1 MNAKIILQ
9 RLAAEEDVRN
19 NYTTFTGYRAA
30 ANVFTESAD
39 VTGHIEDGADYV
51 AFFVD
56 PSIRRNV
63 RTLKLRIFSGYAT
76 QSVTTAALSIRKDLR
91 PFCISSTNRFA
102 AET

>member
-9 RLAAEEDVRN
+9 RLATAEDVRN
-19 NYTTFTGYRAA
+19 NYTTFTACGGYRAA

-56 PSIRRNV
+56 PSKRAHPEITNLFGV
-63 RTLKLRIFSGYAT
+63 CDAVVEDGDPCEPKGYKALLYKL
-76 QSVTTAALSIRKDLR
+76 D
-91 PFCISSTNRFA
+91 
-102 AET
+102 

>member
-9 RLAAEEDVRN
+9 RLAAEEGVRN

-56 PSIRRNV
+56 PSKRAHPEITNLFGV
-63 RTLKLRIFSGYAT
+63 CDAVVTDCDPFDPKGLK
-76 QSVTTAALSIRKDLR
+76 ALLYKLD
-91 PFCISSTNRFA
+91 
-102 AET
+102 

>member
-9 RLAAEEDVRN
+9 RLATEEVARD
-19 NYTTFTGYRAA
+19 NYITFTAYGDGYEAA

-56 PSIRRNV
+56 PSKREHPEITNLFGV
-63 RTLKLRIFSGYAT
+63 CDAVVEDGGPCELKEYK
-76 QSVTTAALSIRKDLR
+76 ALLYKLD
-91 PFCISSTNRFA
+91 
-102 AET
+102 

>member
-9 RLAAEEDVRN
+9 RLATEEDVRN
-19 NYTTFTGYRAA
+19 NYTTFTAYRAA

-56 PSIRRNV
+56 PSKRAHPEITNLFGV
-63 RTLKLRIFSGYAT
+63 CDAVVIDCGPFDPKGFKALLYKL
-76 QSVTTAALSIRKDLR
+76 D
-91 PFCISSTNRFA
+91 
-102 AET
+102 

>member
-9 RLAAEEDVRN
+9 RLATGEDVRN

-51 AFFVD
+51 AFFDGSTKRAHPEITNLFGVPD
-56 PSIRRNV
+56 AVVADCGP
-63 RTLKLRIFSGYAT
+63 LRSERI
-76 QSVTTAALSIRKDLR
+76 
-91 PFCISSTNRFA
+91 
-102 AET
+102 

>member
-9 RLAAEEDVRN
+9 RLAPEKDVRN

-56 PSIRRNV
+56 PSK
-63 RTLKLRIFSGYAT
+63 RTHPEITNLFGVCDAV
-76 QSVTTAALSIRKDLR
+76 VTDCG
-91 PFCISSTNRFA
+91 PFV
-102 AET
+102 

>member
-9 RLAAEEDVRN
+9 RLAIEEDVRN

-39 VTGHIEDGADYV
+39 VTGRVEAGVDYV

-56 PSIRRNV
+56 PSKREHPEITNLFGV
-63 RTLKLRIFSGYAT
+63 CDAVVTDCGPFGSKGFKALLYKL
-76 QSVTTAALSIRKDLR
+76 D
-91 PFCISSTNRFA
+91 
-102 AET
+102 

>member
-9 RLAAEEDVRN
+9 RLATEEDVRN

-56 PSIRRNV
+56 PSKRAHPEI
-63 RTLKLRIFSGYAT
+63 TKLFGVPDAVVADCGPLRSERI
-76 QSVTTAALSIRKDLR
+76 
-91 PFCISSTNRFA
+91 
-102 AET
+102 

>member
-9 RLAAEEDVRN
+9 RLATEEDVRN
-19 NYTTFTGYRAA
+19 NYTTFTACGGGYRAA

-56 PSIRRNV
+56 PSKRAHPEITNLFGV
-63 RTLKLRIFSGYAT
+63 PAAVVEDGDPCELKGYK
-76 QSVTTAALSIRKDLR
+76 ALLYKLD
-91 PFCISSTNRFA
+91 
-102 AET
+102 

>member
-9 RLAAEEDVRN
+9 RLATEENVRN
-19 NYTTFTGYRAA
+19 NYITFTAYRAA

-56 PSIRRNV
+56 PSKRAHPEITNLFGV
-63 RTLKLRIFSGYAT
+63 CDAVVTDCDPFDQKGFKALLYKL
-76 QSVTTAALSIRKDLR
+76 D
-91 PFCISSTNRFA
+91 
-102 AET
+102 

>member
-9 RLAAEEDVRN
+9 RLATEKDVRN

-39 VTGHIEDGADYV
+39 VTGHIEDGVDYV

-56 PSIRRNV
+56 PSK
-63 RTLKLRIFSGYAT
+63 RTHPEITNLFGVCDAVVTDCGPFDPKGFKALLYKL
-76 QSVTTAALSIRKDLR
+76 D
-91 PFCISSTNRFA
+91 
-102 AET
+102 

>member
-9 RLAAEEDVRN
+9 RLATEEDVRN

-39 VTGHIEDGADYV
+39 VTGRIEDGADYV

-56 PSIRRNV
+56 PSKRAHPEITNLFGV
-63 RTLKLRIFSGYAT
+63 PDAVVADCGPFDPKGFKALLYKL
-76 QSVTTAALSIRKDLR
+76 D
-91 PFCISSTNRFA
+91 
-102 AET
+102 

>member
-9 RLAAEEDVRN
+9 RLAVEEDARN

-39 VTGHIEDGADYV
+39 VTGHIEDGTDYA

-56 PSIRRNV
+56 PSK
-63 RTLKLRIFSGYAT
+63 RTHPEITNLFGVCDAVAADCSPFDSKGFKALLYKL
-76 QSVTTAALSIRKDLR
+76 D
-91 PFCISSTNRFA
+91 
-102 AET
+102 

>member
-9 RLAAEEDVRN
+9 RLATEEDVRN
-19 NYTTFTGYRAA
+19 NYTTFTAYRAA

-56 PSIRRNV
+56 PSKRAHPEITNLFGECDAV
-63 RTLKLRIFSGYAT
+63 VTDCGPFDPKGFKALLYKL
-76 QSVTTAALSIRKDLR
+76 D
-91 PFCISSTNRFA
+91 
-102 AET
+102 

>member
-9 RLAAEEDVRN
+9 RLATEEDVRN
-19 NYTTFTGYRAA
+19 NYTTFTAYRAA

-56 PSIRRNV
+56 PSKRAHPEITNLFGV
-63 RTLKLRIFSGYAT
+63 CDAVVTDCGPFDPKGFKALLYKL
-76 QSVTTAALSIRKDLR
+76 D
-91 PFCISSTNRFA
+91 
-102 AET
+102 